1 MPELPGPSE
10 DRPDSERQ
18 AYLEGAA
25 MVAQLQ
31 ADQWAII
38 AKQYREVAEG
48 LDASASDDADTDG
61 DDDGGLGECP
71 DCESDLID
79 AMGGAI
85 CPHCGSRND

>member
-31 ADQWAII
+31 ADQWALI
-38 AKQYREVAEG
+38 AKQYREAVEE
-48 LDASASDDADTDG
+48 LDTSASDDVDDRSE
-61 DDDGGLGECP
+61 DDDEDDLGECP
-71 DCESDLID
+71 DCESALID
-79 AMGGAI
+79 AMGGAV
-85 CPHCGSRND
+85 CPRCGPQ

>member
-1 MPELPGPSE
+1 MPELPGPSD
-10 DRPDSERQ
+10 DRPDEERQ
-18 AYLEGAA
+18 AFFEGAA

-38 AKQYREVAEG
+38 AKRYREAAED
-48 LDASASDDADTDG
+48 LDASASDDADAGDG
-61 DDDGGLGECP
+61 DDGLGECS

-85 CPHCGSRND
+85 CPRCGPQ